1 MLSQCL
7 GTSSDGNSLQSHF
20 LSLTSVLAQWQRIW
34 GGGVLNNY
42 IHGSLWCSGVKP
54 QSLTAGNESSAH
66 EGKETVVQPQPP
78 VHCVGASQSP
88 QECGFSL
95 TLALHLQQPGSLV
108 SHPALGLHLSAKLL
122 SEKFGEDHFA
132 F

>member
-1 MLSQCL
+1 MGACDVQ
-7 GTSSDGNSLQSHF
+7 G
-20 LSLTSVLAQWQRIW
+20 
-34 GGGVLNNY
+34 LNP
-42 IHGSLWCSGVKP
+42 I
-54 QSLTAGNESSAH
+54 SLTAGNESSAH
-66 EGKETVVQPQPP
+66 AGKETVVQPQPP

-95 TLALHLQQPGSLV
+95 TSALHLQQPGSLV
-108 SHPALGLHLSAKLL
+108 IHPALGLHLSAKLL